1 MPTKTLLITGASSG
15 IGLATARLCA
25 AQGYRIGLVAR
36 REALLREI
44 QSEIGGEVLAH
55 DVAQGPGAL
64 AEFAEGL
71 GGDELVLVNNAG
83 IAQFGPYDQMK
94 WEDALA
100 QIQVNLAG
108 LMAATHA
115 VLPRMLADGR
125 GQIVNV
131 LSIAARHVFPGA
143 EAYAASKAGALM
155 FGQSLS
161 ASYRKHGIRVCNMLP
176 GSTDTPIWD
185 AGGWKPD
192 AEDMLTPEA
201 VAEAVVAVISA
212 PDNRSFDEITLMP
225 PKGIL

>member
-1 MPTKTLLITGASSG
+1 MPTKSVLITGASSG

-25 AQGYRIGLVAR
+25 AEGYRIGLVAR
-36 REALLREI
+36 REALLKEI
-44 QSEIGGEVLAH
+44 QAEIGGEVLALDIAH
-55 DVAQGPGAL
+55 GARAL
-64 AEFAEGL
+64 AEFSERI

-83 IAQFGPYDQMK
+83 IAQFGPFDQMSLG
-94 WEDALA
+94 DAVA
-100 QIQVNLAG
+100 QIQVNLVG

-115 VLPRMLADGR
+115 VLPRMLTDGR

-161 ASYRKHGIRVCNMLP
+161 ASYRKQGLRVCNLLP

-212 PDNRSFDEITLMP
+212 PPNRSFDEITLMP
-225 PKGIL
+225 RKGIL